1 MTTPEA
7 ERTPIAG
14 EQPAPIDPHAHPSIW
29 KPRLE
34 RLLDRQIELYETLL
48 ELTKE
53 QEGLIERE
61 DGEAL
66 LDLLQSRQA
75 YVDEVAEQ
83 NESIEPFV
91 REWETLSA
99 LLDENDRARLS
110 ALLARLVD
118 LVDRMVSRDERG
130 KQAIVDRRERVT
142 GELGSL
148 TRNMTAVT
156 TYART
161 GLTNPPR
168 YQDRTA

>member
-7 ERTPIAG
+7 PRARDTVENA
-14 EQPAPIDPHAHPSIW
+14 APIDPHGDPSIW
-29 KPRLE
+29 QPRLG

-61 DGEAL
+61 EGEAL
-66 LDLLQSRQA
+66 LALLQSRQG
-75 YVDEVAEQ
+75 YVDEVAQ
-83 NESIEPFV
+83 HNESIEPFV

-99 LLDENDRARLS
+99 LLDADAREFLSARL
-110 ALLARLVD
+110 ATLIELVD
-118 LVDRMVSRDERG
+118 LMVNRDERG
-130 KQAIVDRRERVT
+130 RQAITERRERIT

-148 TRNMTAVT
+148 ARNMTAVT